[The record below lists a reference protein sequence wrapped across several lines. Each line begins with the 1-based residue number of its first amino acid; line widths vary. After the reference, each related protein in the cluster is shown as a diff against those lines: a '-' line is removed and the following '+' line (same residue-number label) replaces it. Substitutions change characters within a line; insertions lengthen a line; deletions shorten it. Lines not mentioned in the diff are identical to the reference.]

1 MNLSLRIR
9 NKKLEIMKKLS
20 FIILLGLITSVSSF
34 AQFKFGVRGG
44 VNFNNISLNQSANE
58 PIQIRYEKGMGFHF
72 GATSQLQISSFF
84 IQPELI
90 FSTVK
95 HDVTVDDIREGGLP
109 EIGKQ
114 SFTKMDIP
122 LVIGFKSGN
131 FKIGAG
137 PVGTMMLGSKSELL
151 DRYEMKKKT
160 ATWGYQLGAGFDF
173 ERFNIELRYE
183 GNLSGLGSGIKIG
196 NTIYDFDERTNQVI
210 LSTAFYF

>member
-1 MNLSLRIR
+1 
-9 NKKLEIMKKLS
+9 MKKLS
-20 FIILLGLITSVSSF
+20 FIILLGLITTVSSF

-44 VNFNNISLNQSANE
+44 VNFNNISLRQSANE
-58 PIQIRYEKGMGFHF
+58 PIQISYEKGMGFHF
-72 GATSQLQISSFF
+72 GATSQLQISSFY

-95 HDVTVDDIREGGLP
+95 HDVTVDDIRDNGIP
-109 EIGKQ
+109 EVGKQ
-114 SFTKMDIP
+114 RFNKMDIP
-122 LVIGFKSGN
+122 LLAGFKFGN

-137 PVGTMMLGSKSELL
+137 PVGTIMLSSKSQLL

-173 ERFNIELRYE
+173 DKFNIELRYE
-183 GNLSGLGSGIKIG
+183 GNLSGLGSGVKIG
-196 NTIYDFDERTNQVI
+196 NTLYNFDERTNQVI